1 MESEVRSVI
10 ATSINRDA
18 SFHRVYFR
26 STSGRCT
33 VLTIAT
39 LPILLPPSPY
49 SATTRPDRS
58 DEAVDRRGHST
69 GRYLPA

>member
-39 LPILLPPSPY
+39 LPILLPPLAPIDP
-49 SATTRPDRS
+49 TRR
-58 DEAVDRRGHST
+58 
-69 GRYLPA
+69 